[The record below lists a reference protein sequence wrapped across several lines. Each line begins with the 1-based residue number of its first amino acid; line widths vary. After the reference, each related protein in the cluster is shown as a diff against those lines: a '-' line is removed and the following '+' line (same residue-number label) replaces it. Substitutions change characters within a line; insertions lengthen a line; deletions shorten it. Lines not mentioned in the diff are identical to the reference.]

1 MEKKHRDIVVDGQQ
15 YGWTLYN
22 NGKEN
27 YVEVWKDKKTY
38 FAKMFRQ
45 DSVTPADIAD
55 AIKEF
60 NENLKQIELNE
71 TLNKEWTAFLDT
83 IPWEGYGNS
92 IAESNHIFDGKRKA
106 WMKKMVKKHSVDITQ
121 LENLYIH
128 K

>member
-38 FAKMFRQ
+38 FTKMFRQ
-45 DSVTPADIAD
+45 DSVTPADIAE

-60 NENLKQIELNE
+60 NENMKQIELDE
-71 TLNKEWTAFLDT
+71 TISKEWTAFLDT
-83 IPWEGYGNS
+83 IPWNS
-92 IAESNHIFDGKRKA
+92 DYSIPESNRIFEGKRKA
-106 WMKKMVKKHSVDITQ
+106 WMKKMVKKHNVEMTL
-121 LENLYIH
+121 LESKYVHN
-128 K
+128 